1 MKKHISVANAAPP
14 PKTARYSHAVQAGGF
29 LHVTGQLPIDPDHPD
44 APLPPTIEAQTDL
57 SLLNIERIVQASGYS
72 LKDTVFV
79 RIYLAD
85 FDRDYVAMNSVFH
98 RYYDDETTMPG
109 RTTVGVARLGR
120 GALIEIDMV
129 LFREPV

>member
-29 LHVTGQLPIDPDHPD
+29 LHVTGQLPIDPDRPD
-44 APLPPTIEAQTDL
+44 APLPPTIEAQTEL

-129 LFREPV
+129 LFREPA

>member
-14 PKTARYSHAVQAGGF
+14 PKTARYAHAVQAGGF
-29 LHVTGQLPIDPDHPD
+29 LHVTGQLPIDPDRPD
-44 APLPPTIEAQTDL
+44 APLPPTIEAQTEL

-129 LFREPV
+129 LFREPA